1 MGQITIACYKPKP
14 GKEDALKALMKT
26 HLPRLKAEGLVT
38 DRQSIIMEAKDGTI
52 LEVFEWFSAEAIA
65 SAHTNPN
72 VLKMWGE
79 YGEVC
84 DYVPLNTLSEVDDMF
99 AGFKPLN

>member
-1 MGQITIACYKPKP
+1 MGQIVIACYKPKP
-14 GKEDALKALMKT
+14 GKREALKELMKT
-26 HLPRLKAEGLVT
+26 HVPRLAAEGLVT
-38 DRQSIIMEAKDGTI
+38 DRQSIMMEAKDGTI
-52 LEVFEWFSAEAIA
+52 IEVFEWLSAEAIA
-65 SAHTNPN
+65 SAHNNPN

-84 DYVPLNTLSEVDDMF
+84 DYVPLTSVAEVGDLF

>member
-1 MGQITIACYKPKP
+1 MGQVVIACYKPKP
-14 GKEDALKALMKT
+14 GKAEALKELMKT

-38 DRQSIIMEAKDGTI
+38 DRESIIMEAADGTI
-52 LEVFEWFSAEAIA
+52 LEVFEWQSAEAIQQ
-65 SAHTNPN
+65 AHTNPA

-84 DYVPLNTLSEVDDMF
+84 DYVPIGEISEAANLF
-99 AGFKPLN
+99 SSFKPLN

>member
-1 MGQITIACYKPKP
+1 MGHVTIACYKPKP
-14 GKEDALKALMKT
+14 GKEDSLRELMKT
-26 HLPRLKAEGLVT
+26 HLQRLKTEGLVT
-38 DRQSIIMEAKDGTI
+38 DRESIIMQAKDGTI
-52 LEVFEWFSAEAIA
+52 LEVFEWLSAEAIA
-65 SAHTNPN
+65 SAHTNPS

-84 DYVPLNTLSEVDDMF
+84 DYVPVNTLAEAADMF